1 MYQKRRPYHKPVI
14 TEQKI
19 QPDNGT
25 EKINKTDTDKRKVM
39 CNKRKRKENNMKTTL
54 IFAGSGETYLSVV
67 FKQGE
72 ITHRNIKQ
80 YSTLYYADITD
91 SDKDGFSVRF
101 HLPYFRKFNKSG
113 FISKQSALNYEQD
126 ILDAHFEEYLAED
139 PDELYEN
146 DVPSLCQTGIA

>member
-1 MYQKRRPYHKPVI
+1 
-14 TEQKI
+14 
-19 QPDNGT
+19 
-25 EKINKTDTDKRKVM
+25 
-39 CNKRKRKENNMKTTL
+39 MKTTL